1 MVYKLVCYVFTF
13 NVILK
18 NRTKIIKLD
27 LVSSSERL
35 LLYTD

>member
-1 MVYKLVCYVFTF
+1 MVYKLVCYVFAF

-18 NRTKIIKLD
+18 NGTKIIKLD

-35 LLYTD
+35 LLCTD

>member
-35 LLYTD
+35 LLCID

>member
-1 MVYKLVCYVFTF
+1 MVYKLVCYVFAF

-18 NRTKIIKLD
+18 NRTKILKLD

-35 LLYTD
+35 LLCID